1 MLFRVL
7 VVVDAHEK
15 YVAGVVG
22 YLRRIF
28 LALNL
33 VDGSVGG
40 MIELQFYYQCR
51 LADVAARNHHKVG
64 IALASGILAMDDILV
79 SYPYIC
85 NGEYTSKRVLV
96 VISKN
101 TGVLVVSLV
110 DGFGYCL
117 LFSCNGVKEKSPGG
131 FKSVAGLICP

>member
-1 MLFRVL
+1 
-7 VVVDAHEK
+7 
-15 YVAGVVG
+15 
-22 YLRRIF
+22 
-28 LALNL
+28 
-33 VDGSVGG
+33 
-40 MIELQFYYQCR
+40 MIEFQFYYKGG
-51 LADVAARNHHKVG
+51 LADVATRNHHEVG
-64 IALASGILAMDDILV
+64 ITFASGILAMDDILV
-79 SYPYIC
+79 SCPYIC